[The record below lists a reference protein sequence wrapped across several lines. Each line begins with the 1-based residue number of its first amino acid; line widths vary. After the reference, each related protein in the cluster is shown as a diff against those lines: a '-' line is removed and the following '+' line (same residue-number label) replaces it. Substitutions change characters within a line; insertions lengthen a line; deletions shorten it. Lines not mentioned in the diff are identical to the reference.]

1 MSKTERMPPATA
13 QRRGIAAVGIV
24 EATGVPSILGLSFSA
39 AAVITAIG
47 VAVTGSVALAWVIT
61 LAGVIAAWLSAA
73 GVVRKRRVELTTS
86 LHLHRLEARRADQVS
101 VLSHEIRTPLAVI
114 LGSAELLAEQ
124 APGPLTERQ
133 SVFIRRI
140 LDNATRMQSLAE
152 QLLMQARIE
161 AGIFEV
167 NPTTVDIRALM
178 RSVVEDLT
186 QVAEVPIVL
195 DTLGA
200 PVRAYVDPQ
209 LIRQVVTNLI
219 MNAVHSD
226 PHSSRVEVRVVA
238 GDDQVMV
245 SVSDGG
251 TGMTDAQRDRLFRKF
266 SSGQPL
272 GNGTGIGLFISQ
284 QLVEMHGGRIFVDTI
299 SGKGTTMMFTLP
311 LNGRSRG

>member
-1 MSKTERMPPATA
+1 MSKTERMPRPTPLRA
-13 QRRGIAAVGIV
+13 GIAAVGV
-24 EATGVPSILGLSFSA
+24 LDATGGHSIVCLAVSA
-39 AAVITAIG
+39 AAVAAATG
-47 VAVTGSVALAWVIT
+47 VAVTGNLALAF
-61 LAGVIAAWLSAA
+61 VIALVGVAAVWLGAA
-73 GVVRKRRVELTTS
+73 AVVRKRRIELTTS

-200 PVRAYVDPQ
+200 PVRAFVDPQ

-251 TGMTDAQRDRLFRKF
+251 TGMTDLQRDRLFLKF

-311 LNGRSRG
+311 LNGRVRG

>member
-1 MSKTERMPPATA
+1 MSTI
-13 QRRGIAAVGIV
+13 RRRPRGASGGPGIAAVGILA
-24 EATGVPSILGLSFSA
+24 ATGIPSTLAVVLSVVASVIGAGFVLAGQSPLALLSGL
-39 AAVITAIG
+39 
-47 VAVTGSVALAWVIT
+47 VALLACWFSVAGLV
-61 LAGVIAAWLSAA
+61 
-73 GVVRKRRVELTTS
+73 KNRRAELTTS

-161 AGIFEV
+161 AGLFEV
-167 NPTTVDIRALM
+167 HPATVDIRALM
-178 RSVVEDLT
+178 RSVVEDLA

-200 PVRAYVDPQ
+200 PVRAYIDAQ

-251 TGMTDAQRDRLFRKF
+251 TGMTDHQRDRLFRRF

-284 QLVEMHGGRIFVDTI
+284 QLIEMHGGRIFVDTI

-311 LNGRSRG
+311 LTGRFRG

>member
-1 MSKTERMPPATA
+1 MTRRMPRTMPA
-13 QRRGIAAVGIV
+13 RPGIAEVGLLDAIGAPTAVTL
-24 EATGVPSILGLSFSA
+24 ALSGVCGLT
-39 AAVITAIG
+39 AAVLALAGRPGLALLTSA
-47 VAVTGSVALAWVIT
+47 VAL
-61 LAGVIAAWLSAA
+61 LAGWLSAA
-73 GVVRKRRVELTTS
+73 GLVRKRRTQLTTS
-86 LHLHRLEARRADQVS
+86 LHLHRLEARRAEQVS

-161 AGIFEV
+161 AGLFEV
-167 NPTTVDIRALM
+167 HPATVDIRALM
-178 RSVVEDLT
+178 RSVVEDLA
-186 QVAEVPIVL
+186 QVTEVPIVL

-200 PVRAYVDPQ
+200 PVRAYIDAQ

-251 TGMTDAQRDRLFRKF
+251 TGMTDHQRDRLFRKF

-284 QLVEMHGGRIFVDTI
+284 QLIEMHGGRIFVDTI

-311 LNGRSRG
+311 LTGRSRG

>member
-1 MSKTERMPPATA
+1 MPARP
-13 QRRGIAAVGIV
+13 GIAEVGLLDAIGAPTAV
-24 EATGVPSILGLSFSA
+24 TLSLSGVCGLT
-39 AAVITAIG
+39 AAVLALAG
-47 VAVTGSVALAWVIT
+47 RPGLALLASAVALLAGWLSVAGL
-61 LAGVIAAWLSAA
+61 
-73 GVVRKRRVELTTS
+73 VRKRRTQLTTS
-86 LHLHRLEARRADQVS
+86 LHLHRLEARRAEQVS

-161 AGIFEV
+161 AGLFEV
-167 NPTTVDIRALM
+167 HPATVDIRALM

-186 QVAEVPIVL
+186 QVTEVPIVL

-200 PVRAYVDPQ
+200 PVRAYIDAQ

-251 TGMTDAQRDRLFRKF
+251 TGMTDHQRDRLFRKF

-284 QLVEMHGGRIFVDTI
+284 QLIEMHGGRIFVDTI

-311 LNGRSRG
+311 LTGRSRG

>member
-1 MSKTERMPPATA
+1 MSTIWRIPRSAPGGP
-13 QRRGIAAVGIV
+13 GIAAVSTLA
-24 EATGVPSILGLSFSA
+24 ATGTLSAVGATISI
-39 AAVITAIG
+39 V
-47 VAVTGSVALAWVIT
+47 
-61 LAGVIAAWLSAA
+61 AGVIALGFVLAEQSSLALLFGLVALLACWFSMA
-73 GVVRKRRVELTTS
+73 GLVQKRRIELTTS
-86 LHLHRLEARRADQVS
+86 LHLHRLEARRAEQVS

-161 AGIFEV
+161 AGLFEV
-167 NPTTVDIRALM
+167 HPTTVDIRALM
-178 RSVVEDLT
+178 RSVVEDLA

-200 PVRAYVDPQ
+200 PVRAYIDAQ

-251 TGMTDAQRDRLFRKF
+251 TGMTDQQRDRLFRKF

-284 QLVEMHGGRIFVDTI
+284 QLIEMHGGRIFVDTI

-311 LNGRSRG
+311 LTGRSRG

>member
-1 MSKTERMPPATA
+1 MPARP
-13 QRRGIAAVGIV
+13 GIAEVGLLDAIGAPTAVTL
-24 EATGVPSILGLSFSA
+24 ALSGVCGLT
-39 AAVITAIG
+39 AAVLALAGRPGLALLTSA
-47 VAVTGSVALAWVIT
+47 VALLAGWLSVAGL
-61 LAGVIAAWLSAA
+61 
-73 GVVRKRRVELTTS
+73 VRKRRTQLTTS
-86 LHLHRLEARRADQVS
+86 LHLHRLEARRAEQVS

-161 AGIFEV
+161 AGLFEV
-167 NPTTVDIRALM
+167 HPATVDIRALM
-178 RSVVEDLT
+178 RSVVEDLA
-186 QVAEVPIVL
+186 QVTEVPIVL

-200 PVRAYVDPQ
+200 PVRAYIDAQ

-251 TGMTDAQRDRLFRKF
+251 TGMTDHQRDRLFRKF

-284 QLVEMHGGRIFVDTI
+284 QLIEMHGGRIFVDTI

-311 LNGRSRG
+311 LTGRSRG

>member
-1 MSKTERMPPATA
+1 MTRRMPRTMPA
-13 QRRGIAAVGIV
+13 RPGIAEVGLLDAIGAPTAVTL
-24 EATGVPSILGLSFSA
+24 ALSGVCGLT
-39 AAVITAIG
+39 AAVLALAGRPGLALLTSA
-47 VAVTGSVALAWVIT
+47 VALLAGWLSVAGL
-61 LAGVIAAWLSAA
+61 
-73 GVVRKRRVELTTS
+73 VRKRRTQLTTS
-86 LHLHRLEARRADQVS
+86 LHLHRLEARRAEQVS

-161 AGIFEV
+161 AGLFEV
-167 NPTTVDIRALM
+167 HPATVDIRALM
-178 RSVVEDLT
+178 RSVVEDLA
-186 QVAEVPIVL
+186 QVTEVPIVL

-200 PVRAYVDPQ
+200 PVRAYIDAQ

-251 TGMTDAQRDRLFRKF
+251 TGMTDHQRDRLFRKF

-284 QLVEMHGGRIFVDTI
+284 QLIEMHGGRIFVDTI

-311 LNGRSRG
+311 LTGRSRG